1 MPATASTTRSWS
13 NASRLVL
20 LVRLVQLV
28 LPEHGFARKPGLRTA
43 SCCRRHGL
51 QQQAVLRTSGFNCVL
66 SRRAAL
72 GGLVKPKQVPPL
84 KKMPTKVVRRHRP
97 AVISGNPHA
106 VTESHRH
113 GVDAASVTV
122 RGGTDRGTRSK
133 E

>member
-1 MPATASTTRSWS
+1 MPTTASTTRSWS
-13 NASRLVL
+13 NVSRLVL

-28 LPEHGFARKPGLRTA
+28 LPEHGLLANQDCAPQVVVGVTA
-43 SCCRRHGL
+43 YK
-51 QQQAVLRTSGFNCVL
+51 AVQRTSGFNCVL

-72 GGLVKPKQVPPL
+72 GGLVKPKQEPSW